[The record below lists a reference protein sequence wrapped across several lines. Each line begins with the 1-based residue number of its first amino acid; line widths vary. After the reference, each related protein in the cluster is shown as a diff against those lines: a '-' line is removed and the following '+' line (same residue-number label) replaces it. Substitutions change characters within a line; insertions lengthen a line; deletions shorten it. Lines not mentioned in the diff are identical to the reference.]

1 MSETGAPPRVFLI
14 AAVVLATALAVTVA
28 VLGITWGGEEPG
40 TRRPAGPLALVS
52 VPAPQAD
59 SPQCAELV
67 AAAPETL
74 KSAGRTLPRR
84 ELAEPAPPA
93 TLAWGEANPIVL
105 RCGLPRPGELTRT
118 SPLRVIDGV
127 QWLQVPGDG
136 SATWYAVDREVYAA
150 LTVPADAGT
159 GPLQDISGTIS
170 ATLPAV
176 PLRFG

>member
-1 MSETGAPPRVFLI
+1 MTETGAPPRAFLI

-28 VLGITWGGEEPG
+28 VFGLTSNGDEEGQGGDV
-40 TRRPAGPLALVS
+40 GPLALVP
-52 VPAPQAD
+52 VPAPQAE

-67 AAAPETL
+67 RAAPRTL
-74 KSAGRTLPRR
+74 KSAGRMLPRR

-93 TLAWGEANPIVL
+93 TLAWGQPNPIVL
-105 RCGLPRPGELTRT
+105 RCGLDRPGELIRT
-118 SPLRVIDGV
+118 SPLRVINGV
-127 QWLQVPGDG
+127 QWLEVPGDG
-136 SATWYAVDREVYAA
+136 SATWYVVDREVYAA

-159 GPLQDISGTIS
+159 GPLQDISDTIS